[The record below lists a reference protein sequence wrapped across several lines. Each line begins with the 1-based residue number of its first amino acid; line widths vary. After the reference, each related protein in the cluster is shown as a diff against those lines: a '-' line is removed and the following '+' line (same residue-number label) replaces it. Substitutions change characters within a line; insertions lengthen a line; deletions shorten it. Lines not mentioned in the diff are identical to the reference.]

1 MDMKTWAE
9 REAAIRIE
17 FEQKDKT
24 EDEPFFDYGAACV
37 ESALKAFNCLM
48 EDGHSGMSIG
58 FTKAF
63 LNRLI
68 DGKPLTPIEDTEDI
82 WEFIWE
88 HDGVKTY
95 QCERMFSLFKDVYP
109 DGSVQYND
117 NNRVVCYEISAPNIS
132 FYSGLI
138 RKITDDMFPI
148 TMPYWPKDNPYKVYV
163 EEFLTDPK
171 NGDYDTMGVLY
182 AITPENDKID
192 INRFFGASEGEMR
205 EISEQEYKER
215 KELSTQR
222 FNK

>member
-1 MDMKTWAE
+1 MDIKTWAE

-17 FEQKDKT
+17 FERKDKET
-24 EDEPFFDYGAACV
+24 DEPFFNYGAACV

-48 EDGHSGMSIG
+48 EDEHSGMSIG

-68 DGKPLTPIEDTEDI
+68 DGKPLTSIEDTDDI
-82 WEFIWE
+82 WKFYWE

-95 QCERMFSLFKDVYP
+95 QCERMSSLFKDVYI
-109 DGSVQYND
+109 DGTVKYHD
-117 NNRVVCYEISAPNIS
+117 VDRVICYEVSSPDVS
-132 FYSGLI
+132 YSSGFI
-138 RKITDDMFPI
+138 RKIIDDMFPI

-182 AITPENDKID
+182 LRTPDGEKID
-192 INRFFGASEGEMR
+192 ISRYFKEAEGGFA
-205 EISEQEYKER
+205 EIDEDEYITRIKADVR
-215 KELSTQR
+215 K
-222 FNK
+222 NK

>member
-1 MDMKTWAE
+1 MSMKTWAE
-9 REAAIRIE
+9 REAALRIE
-17 FEQKDKT
+17 FERKNNDT
-24 EDEPFFDYGAACV
+24 DEPFFDYGAACV

-48 EDGHSGMSIG
+48 DDGHSGMSIG
-58 FTKAF
+58 LTKAF

-82 WEFIWE
+82 WEFICE

-95 QCERMFSLFKDVYP
+95 QCTRMSSLFKDEYP
-109 DGSVQYND
+109 DGTVKYHD
-117 NNRVVCYEISAPNIS
+117 NNRVVCYEISVPDIS

-138 RKITDDMFPI
+138 IKIIDDMFPI

-182 AITPENDKID
+182 LRTPDGEKID
-192 INRFFGASEGEMR
+192 INRYFKEAEDGFA
-205 EISEQEYKER
+205 EIDEDEYITRIKADVR
-215 KELSTQR
+215 K
-222 FNK
+222 NK

>member
-1 MDMKTWAE
+1 MGMKTWAE

-17 FEQKDKT
+17 FERKDKDT
-24 EDEPFFDYGAACV
+24 DESFFNYGAACV

-68 DGKPLTPIEDTEDI
+68 DGKPLTPIEDTEDV
-82 WEFIWE
+82 WEFICE
-88 HDGVKTY
+88 HNGVKTY
-95 QCERMFSLFKDVYP
+95 QCTRMSSLFKDVYP

-117 NNRVVCYEISAPNIS
+117 NNRVVCYEISAPDIS

-138 RKITDDMFPI
+138 RKIIDEMFPI
-148 TMPYWPKDNPYKVYV
+148 IMPYWPKDNPYKVYV

-171 NGDYDTMGVLY
+171 NGDYDTTGFLY
-182 AITPENDKID
+182 VITPENDRID
-192 INRFFGASEGEMR
+192 INRFFGESEGEMR
-205 EISEQEYKER
+205 EISEQEYKKR
-215 KELSTQR
+215 KELSTQKS
-222 FNK
+222 NK

>member
-1 MDMKTWAE
+1 MDIKTWAE

-17 FEQKDKT
+17 FERKDKET
-24 EDEPFFDYGAACV
+24 DEPFFNYGAACV

-48 EDGHSGMSIG
+48 EDEHSGMSIG

-68 DGKPLTPIEDTEDI
+68 DGKPLTSIEDTDDI
-82 WEFIWE
+82 WKFCWE

-95 QCERMFSLFKDVYP
+95 QCERMFSLFKDVYI
-109 DGSVQYND
+109 DGTVKYHD
-117 NNRVVCYEISAPNIS
+117 VDRVICYEVSSPDVS
-132 FYSGLI
+132 YSSGFI
-138 RKITDDMFPI
+138 RKIIDDMFPI

-182 AITPENDKID
+182 LRTPDGEKID
-192 INRFFGASEGEMR
+192 ISRYFKEAEGGFA
-205 EISEQEYKER
+205 EIDEDEYITRIKADVR
-215 KELSTQR
+215 K
-222 FNK
+222 NK

>member
-17 FEQKDKT
+17 FERKDKDT
-24 EDEPFFDYGAACV
+24 DEPFFNYGAACV

-68 DGKPLTPIEDTEDI
+68 DGKPLTPIEDTDDI
-82 WEFIWE
+82 WKFSWE

-95 QCERMFSLFKDVYP
+95 QCERMSSLFKDEYP
-109 DGSVQYND
+109 DGTVKYHD
-117 NNRVVCYEISAPNIS
+117 VDGVICYEVSSPDVS
-132 FYSGLI
+132 YSSGFI
-138 RKITDDMFPI
+138 RKIIDEMFPI

-182 AITPENDKID
+182 LRTPDGEKID
-192 INRFFGASEGEMR
+192 INRYFKESEGGFAEIDEDEYITRIKADVR
-205 EISEQEYKER
+205 E
-215 KELSTQR
+215 
-222 FNK
+222 NK

>member
-1 MDMKTWAE
+1 MSMKTWAE
-9 REAAIRIE
+9 REAALRIE
-17 FEQKDKT
+17 FERKNNDT
-24 EDEPFFDYGAACV
+24 DEPFFDYGAACV

-48 EDGHSGMSIG
+48 DDGHSGMSIG
-58 FTKAF
+58 LTKAF

-82 WEFIWE
+82 WEFICE

-95 QCERMFSLFKDVYP
+95 QCTRMSSLFKDEYP
-109 DGSVQYND
+109 DGTVKYHD
-117 NNRVVCYEISAPNIS
+117 NNRVVCYEISVPDIS

-138 RKITDDMFPI
+138 IKIIDDMFPI

-182 AITPENDKID
+182 LRTPDGEKID
-192 INRFFGASEGEMR
+192 ISRYFKEAEGGFA
-205 EISEQEYKER
+205 EIDEDEYITRIKADVR
-215 KELSTQR
+215 K
-222 FNK
+222 NK

>member
-1 MDMKTWAE
+1 MSMKTWAE
-9 REAAIRIE
+9 REAALRIE
-17 FEQKDKT
+17 FERKDNDT
-24 EDEPFFDYGAACV
+24 DEPFFNYGAACV

-48 EDGHSGMSIG
+48 EDDHSGMSIG

-95 QCERMFSLFKDVYP
+95 QCKRMSSLFKDVYP

-138 RKITDDMFPI
+138 RKITDEMFPI

-171 NGDYDTMGVLY
+171 NGDYDTTGVLY
-182 AITPENDKID
+182 AITPENDKIG
-192 INRFFGASEGEMR
+192 INRFFGESEGEMR

-215 KELSTQR
+215 KAIMV
-222 FNK
+222 K

>member
-1 MDMKTWAE
+1 MSMKTWAK
-9 REAAIRIE
+9 REAALRIE

-48 EDGHSGMSIG
+48 EDDHSGMSIG
-58 FTKAF
+58 FAKAF

-82 WEFIWE
+82 WEFICE

-95 QCERMFSLFKDVYP
+95 QCTRMSSLFKDEYP
-109 DGSVQYND
+109 DGTVKYHD
-117 NNRVVCYEISAPNIS
+117 VDRVICYEVSSPDVS
-132 FYSGLI
+132 YSSGFI
-138 RKITDDMFPI
+138 RKIIDDMFPI

-182 AITPENDKID
+182 LRTPDGEKID
-192 INRFFGASEGEMR
+192 ISRYFKEAEGGFAEIDEDEYITRIKADVR
-205 EISEQEYKER
+205 E
-215 KELSTQR
+215 
-222 FNK
+222 NK

>member
-1 MDMKTWAE
+1 MDIKTWAE

-17 FEQKDKT
+17 FERKDKDT
-24 EDEPFFDYGAACV
+24 DEPFFNYGAACV

-68 DGKPLTPIEDTEDI
+68 DGKPLTPIEDTDDI
-82 WEFIWE
+82 WKFCWE
-88 HDGVKTY
+88 CNGVKTY

-109 DGSVQYND
+109 DGSVEYND
-117 NNRVVCYEISAPNIS
+117 NNRVVCCEISAPNIS
-132 FYSGLI
+132 FSSGLS
-138 RKITDDMFPI
+138 RKIIDEMFPI

-182 AITPENDKID
+182 LRTPDGEKID
-192 INRFFGASEGEMR
+192 ISRYFKEAEGGFA
-205 EISEQEYKER
+205 EIDEDEYITRIKADVR
-215 KELSTQR
+215 K
-222 FNK
+222 NK

>member
-1 MDMKTWAE
+1 MDIKTWAE

-17 FEQKDKT
+17 FERKDKDT
-24 EDEPFFDYGAACV
+24 DEPFFNYGAACV

-68 DGKPLTPIEDTEDI
+68 DGKPLTPIEDTDDI
-82 WEFIWE
+82 WKFSWE
-88 HDGVKTY
+88 DDGVKTY
-95 QCERMFSLFKDVYP
+95 QCTRMSSLFKDEYP
-109 DGSVQYND
+109 DGTVKYHD
-117 NNRVVCYEISAPNIS
+117 VDRVICYEVSSPDVS
-132 FYSGLI
+132 YSSGFI
-138 RKITDDMFPI
+138 RKIIDDMFPI

-182 AITPENDKID
+182 LRTPDGEKID
-192 INRFFGASEGEMR
+192 INRYFKEAEGGFA
-205 EISEQEYKER
+205 EIDEDEYITRIKADVR
-215 KELSTQR
+215 K
-222 FNK
+222 NK

>member
-1 MDMKTWAE
+1 MDIKTWAE

-17 FEQKDKT
+17 FERKDKDT
-24 EDEPFFDYGAACV
+24 DESFFNYGTACV

-68 DGKPLTPIEDTEDI
+68 DGKPLTPIEDTDDI

-95 QCERMFSLFKDVYP
+95 QCTRMSSLFKDEYS
-109 DGSVQYND
+109 DGTVKYHD
-117 NNRVVCYEISAPNIS
+117 VDRVICYEVSSPDVS
-132 FYSGLI
+132 FSSGTI
-138 RKITDDMFPI
+138 RKVIDEMFPV
-148 TMPYWPKDNPYKVYV
+148 TMPYWPTDKPYKVYV

-171 NGDYDTMGVLY
+171 NGDYDTIGVLY
-182 AITPENDKID
+182 AKDPEGNKID
-192 INRFFGASEGEMR
+192 INRFFGESRGVME
-205 EISEQEYKER
+205 EIDEDEYITRIKADVR
-215 KELSTQR
+215 K
-222 FNK
+222 NK

>member
-1 MDMKTWAE
+1 MDIKTWAE

-17 FEQKDKT
+17 FERKDKET
-24 EDEPFFDYGAACV
+24 DEPFFSYGAACV

-58 FTKAF
+58 FTRAF

-68 DGKPLTPIEDTEDI
+68 DGKPLTPIEDTDDV
-82 WEFIWE
+82 WKFCWE

-109 DGSVQYND
+109 DESVEYHDND
-117 NNRVVCYEISAPNIS
+117 RVVCYELSAPDIS
-132 FYSGLI
+132 FSNGLI
-138 RKITDDMFPI
+138 RKVIDEMFPI

-182 AITPENDKID
+182 LRTPDGEKID
-192 INRFFGASEGEMR
+192 ISRYFKEAEGEMK
-205 EISEQEYKER
+205 EIDEHEYKER
-215 KELSTQR
+215 KELSEQR
-222 FNK
+222 SNK